1 MSDTTT
7 ALSLMRMALA
17 LLDKAGASSAACH
30 LQAAIDTA
38 EGVTPMVEGDQISA
52 EEEER
57 ILGPLPIEAAT
68 VLLPR

>member
-1 MSDTTT
+1 MSETTT
-7 ALSLMRMALA
+7 AISLMRMALA
-17 LLDKAGASSAACH
+17 LLDRADASSAACH

-38 EGVTPMVEGDQISA
+38 EGVAPMVEGDQITD

-57 ILGPLPIEAAT
+57 VLGPLPIEAAT